1 MYSSTTRSP
10 DYRIVCGLELRRQRQ
25 RFIEKV
31 VQHIVLNLY
40 MKYIPHSPGVYA
52 YKLSIFLIVIIQ
64 VKARLGLV
72 LPSGSTFR
80 GSPN

>member
-10 DYRIVCGLELRRQRQ
+10 DYRIGSGLELQRQ

-40 MKYIPHSPGVYA
+40 IKYISHSPGVYA
-52 YKLSIFLIVIIQ
+52 YKLSIYLIVIIQ
-64 VKARLGLV
+64 V
-72 LPSGSTFR
+72 
-80 GSPN
+80 